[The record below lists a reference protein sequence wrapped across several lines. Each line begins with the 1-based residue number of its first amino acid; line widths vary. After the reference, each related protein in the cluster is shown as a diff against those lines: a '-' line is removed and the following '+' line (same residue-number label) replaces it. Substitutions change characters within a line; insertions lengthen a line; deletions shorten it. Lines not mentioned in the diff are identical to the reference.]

1 MACEIMIEV
10 KNFFFDQYCKLL
22 NMNVH
27 KKIRNYLLPPPPL
40 KRNVRTIK
48 KIFVKI
54 GSMLAEILLHL
65 SYKKKSLLV
74 LKESTPLPYTTAYY
88 LTTNFTKELKERK
101 KKLKKKNIEIYQ

>member
-1 MACEIMIEV
+1 MCT
-10 KNFFFDQYCKLL
+10 
-22 NMNVH
+22 

-48 KIFVKI
+48 KIFIKI
-54 GSMLAEILLHL
+54 GSMQAEILLHL
-65 SYKKKSLLV
+65 SYIKSLLV